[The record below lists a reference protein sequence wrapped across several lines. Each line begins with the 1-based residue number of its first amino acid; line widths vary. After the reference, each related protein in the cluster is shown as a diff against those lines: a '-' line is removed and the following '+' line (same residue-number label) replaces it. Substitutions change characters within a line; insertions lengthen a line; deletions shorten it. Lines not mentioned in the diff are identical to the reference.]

1 MSSHLHEPVL
11 LQKHA
16 PALDP
21 SDEAI
26 AGAGRGPESAEVT
39 FAGYLAGCVAMRIGA
54 YYVF

>member
-1 MSSHLHEPVL
+1 MSSHLHEPVI

-26 AGAGRGPESAEVT
+26 AGAGRGPESAEVL
-39 FAGYLAGCVAMRIGA
+39 FGGYLAGCVAMRIGA